1 MIKVRT
7 ATIDDI
13 DVIMQIEKSSFVPL
27 IQEEKSV
34 FLERINACPQ
44 LFLIFYD
51 DNENNDNEE
60 IVGYLSAELLSDIPC
75 DACQIKLGHSPVAMK
90 SLFINNDCNKA
101 KSKAFYIYISSFA
114 IFPQKKGKGTGKMCW
129 NCAVDY
135 FETVRFSDFNIKIKG
150 FLLLVNELW
159 EAALSIY
166 KKSGFSEINIF
177 ENFFKNEEKSYS
189 NGILM
194 QKVINRVETE

>member
-1 MIKVRT
+1 
-7 ATIDDI
+7 
-13 DVIMQIEKSSFVPL
+13 
-27 IQEEKSV
+27 
-34 FLERINACPQ
+34 
-44 LFLIFYD
+44 
-51 DNENNDNEE
+51 
-60 IVGYLSAELLSDIPC
+60 
-75 DACQIKLGHSPVAMK
+75 
-90 SLFINNDCNKA
+90 
-101 KSKAFYIYISSFA
+101 
-114 IFPQKKGKGTGKMCW
+114 MCW

-159 EAALSIY
+159 EAAISIY
-166 KKSGFSEINIF
+166 KKSGFYEINIF